1 MVLGG
6 NFRQIFSMIRKRQN
20 MILLFLQ
27 LIDPFNRQIVFC
39 WDLPWTWEWGILCV
53 QPCMVVHV
61 PNKFC
66 IFCCYILVWVNLA
79 L

>member
-1 MVLGG
+1 MHDFKVKIDLHSKYRLFGGIIMVLGG

-39 WDLPWTWEWGILCV
+39 
-53 QPCMVVHV
+53 
-61 PNKFC
+61 
-66 IFCCYILVWVNLA
+66 
-79 L
+79 